1 MQLKTIAAQLTLLVL
16 LQSYCTAQTA
26 RAQDAFAAPTLAP
39 GALHTTVAGQQLE
52 QFFSSLDQKSLIDFQ
67 AYNNKTPEELF
78 RVNLDIF
85 AKAEILNRFK
95 RIEVLPEPKYIAAG
109 IELTEDAKV
118 AALMGDMAQTSILQK
133 QLLSVMQKP
142 LYFSRG
148 QTYCTDQ
155 AWQALLNADTN
166 NNVSDL
172 LDQVTSAGRNA
183 YKQTDTQEYNFAQEL
198 ITKIQRMSASTLS
211 SGGSAMTSKQ
221 EQNSNP
227 HYRYDLIKQV
237 LKCSKNKDING
248 TASAL
253 AKLTAIYDSEP
264 GYCTSDQNQL
274 NMFCALLNI
283 ARKLSDNDM
292 LSESSNLLTQLDRA
306 ARGKELTPAAQSLVR
321 AEQIINQT
329 RKTAKQANPATIE
342 TQHLFVLPEMMAL
355 SRIDQLRSM
364 GLAYFYAHEYE
375 RASVFYDLASQA
387 TQVQEQDKC
396 IESNTDSKIRLLL
409 DKACLKATLSDFK
422 NADDL
427 VHQALSML
435 PDSNLAK
442 VNSASLVAATPSLAL
457 DENPKEPKIDRYRR
471 KEKERIEREKQEHAF
486 ALAESKRLYA
496 KKIIISKM
504 AELAD
509 IYRQHQNS
517 QTAIDYLKQVA
528 AIAKAKMPDQKE
540 DTFDYD
546 ASDSLLQAT
555 LAQLYESINK
565 PDLALSL
572 YGYAVD
578 SAADRSGAMLFLQY
592 ANCAARL
599 GKHKLAAKNYATF
612 LERAYSLP
620 HNIVDRQPD
629 WRISYLRK
637 AYSESLQA
645 PDSDK
650 HKQEALGERLVAEL
664 QGHYPASKEMIEI
677 YKTLIANSTDELR
690 KYDWRVNIT
699 MKELQ
704 MKNEGNLYH

>member
-39 GALHTTVAGQQLE
+39 AAVQTTVPGQQLE
-52 QFFSSLDQKSLIDFQ
+52 QFFSSLDQKSLINFQ
-67 AYNNKTPEELF
+67 AYNNKTPEELL

-85 AKAEILNRFK
+85 AKAEMLNRFK
-95 RIEVLPEPKYIAAG
+95 RIEVLPEPKYIAAD
-109 IELTEDAKV
+109 IELTEDTKV

-133 QLLSVMQKP
+133 QLVSVMQKP
-142 LYFSRG
+142 LNPS
-148 QTYCTDQ
+148 
-155 AWQALLNADTN
+155 L
-166 NNVSDL
+166 SD
-172 LDQVTSAGRNA
+172 AA
-183 YKQTDTQEYNFAQEL
+183 YAH
-198 ITKIQRMSASTLS
+198 
-211 SGGSAMTSKQ
+211 
-221 EQNSNP
+221 SNQ

-237 LKCSKNKDING
+237 LKCSKNKDKNG
-248 TASAL
+248 TDSAL

-264 GYCTSDQNQL
+264 GYYTSDLNQL

-292 LSESSNLLTQLDRA
+292 LSESSDLLTRLERA

-329 RKTAKQANPATIE
+329 RKSAKQANPSTIE
-342 TQHLFVLPEMMAL
+342 TQSLFVLPEMMAL

-364 GLAYFYAHEYE
+364 GLVYFYAQEYE

-387 TQVQEQDKC
+387 AQVQEQDKC

-409 DKACLKATLSDFK
+409 DKACLKATLTDFK
-422 NADDL
+422 SADDL
-427 VHQALSML
+427 VHQALLLL

-442 VNSASLVAATPSLAL
+442 VNSTSLVATTPSLAL
-457 DENPKEPKIDRYRR
+457 AENPKEPKIDRYRR

-496 KKIIISKM
+496 KKTIISKM

-509 IYRQHQNS
+509 IYRQHQKS

-578 SAADRSGAMLFLQY
+578 SASDRSGAMLFLQY
-592 ANCAARL
+592 ANCAARS

-612 LERAYSLP
+612 IERAYSLP

-629 WRISYLRK
+629 WRINYLRK

-650 HKQEALGERLVAEL
+650 TKQEALGESLVAEL

-704 MKNEGNLYH
+704 MKNDGKLYY

>member
-39 GALHTTVAGQQLE
+39 GAVQTTVAGQQLE

-67 AYNNKTPEELF
+67 AYNNKTPEELL

-85 AKAEILNRFK
+85 AKAEMLNRFK

-109 IELTEDAKV
+109 VELTEDAKV
-118 AALMGDMAQTSILQK
+118 AALVGDMAQTSILQK
-133 QLLSVMQKP
+133 QLLSVMQQP
-142 LYFSRG
+142 LNPS
-148 QTYCTDQ
+148 
-155 AWQALLNADTN
+155 L
-166 NNVSDL
+166 SD
-172 LDQVTSAGRNA
+172 AA
-183 YKQTDTQEYNFAQEL
+183 YAH
-198 ITKIQRMSASTLS
+198 
-211 SGGSAMTSKQ
+211 
-221 EQNSNP
+221 SNP

-237 LKCSKNKDING
+237 LKCSNNKDKPG

-253 AKLTAIYDSEP
+253 AKPTAIYDSEP
-264 GYCTSDQNQL
+264 GYYTSDQNQL
-274 NMFCALLNI
+274 NLFCALLNI

-292 LSESSNLLTQLDRA
+292 LSESSDLLTRLERA

-329 RKTAKQANPATIE
+329 RKSAKQANPDTIE
-342 TQHLFVLPEMMAL
+342 TQSLFVLPEMMAL

-364 GLAYFYAHEYE
+364 GLVYFYAHEYE

-387 TQVQEQDKC
+387 AQVQEQDKC

-427 VHQALSML
+427 VHQALPML
-435 PDSNLAK
+435 PHSNLAK
-442 VNSASLVAATPSLAL
+442 VNSASPVIDIPSITYDKSPSAR
-457 DENPKEPKIDRYRR
+457 EKERQQ
-471 KEKERIEREKQEHAF
+471 KEKEDRAF

-496 KKIIISKM
+496 KKTIISKM

-509 IYRQHQNS
+509 IYRQHQKS

-578 SAADRSGAMLFLQY
+578 SASDRSGAMLFLQY

-612 LERAYSLP
+612 IERAYSLP

-629 WRISYLRK
+629 WRINYLRK

-650 HKQEALGERLVAEL
+650 TKQEALGVSLVAEL
-664 QGHYPASKEMIEI
+664 QGHYPASKEMIDI

-690 KYDWRVNIT
+690 KYDWRVDIT

-704 MKNEGNLYH
+704 MKNDGKLYY